1 MALQPIKHKEP
12 ASGRKANNTVAMR
25 SAGERLLP
33 AVNAMDLSISF
44 MDMEEVIGFEALYD
58 SMHKCK
64 KGVIWKESVAHYV
77 LNSLEETYKLNE
89 QLENETYKARQ
100 IAKFTITRPKK
111 REIIS
116 VCFRDRV
123 YQRSLND
130 NALYPIMTNS
140 FIRDNWACQRGK
152 GTDDARDRMKLF
164 LQRMY
169 RKYGTD
175 FYGLQIDVH
184 GYYPNMR
191 HDLTNA
197 MLKRKLE
204 PEIARRAI
212 DVLDGQCAG
221 DVGYNPGSQMVQIVG
236 ISALDD
242 HDHKIKEDLDVDEFG
257 RYMDDSLAFHP
268 SREYLEYCRKVIGEI
283 LTEKGLEFNPKKTKV
298 FSIADGFTFLGFKYR
313 LTDTGKVIMII
324 DPKNVKERR
333 RILRRLVRKAK
344 QGELTKA
351 KVDECYYAWR
361 NHASKGNSFKL
372 LQRMD
377 KYYKSLWR

>member
-89 QLENETYKARQ
+89 QLENGTYKARQ

-169 RKYGTD
+169 RKYGTE

-197 MLKRKLE
+197 MLEKK
-204 PEIARRAI
+204 
-212 DVLDGQCAG
+212 
-221 DVGYNPGSQMVQIVG
+221 VG
-236 ISALDD
+236 
-242 HDHKIKEDLDVDEFG
+242 
-257 RYMDDSLAFHP
+257 
-268 SREYLEYCRKVIGEI
+268 
-283 LTEKGLEFNPKKTKV
+283 T
-298 FSIADGFTFLGFKYR
+298 
-313 LTDTGKVIMII
+313 
-324 DPKNVKERR
+324 
-333 RILRRLVRKAK
+333 
-344 QGELTKA
+344 
-351 KVDECYYAWR
+351 
-361 NHASKGNSFKL
+361 GNSKT
-372 LQRMD
+372 
-377 KYYKSLWR
+377 SH